1 MTKSPQL
8 PSTEIM
14 IRLLWEGPFP
24 LTPDIGFDDPN
35 KDYGIYQI
43 CGNRSNLESDSLLY
57 IGLAGE
63 MAEPKT
69 LTTLGNRLRQHVDFY
84 KSAKPKFYV
93 GRLTGETMLDDDT
106 WAQHI
111 RLAERMLIFWNQP
124 EDNTAAMAAM
134 FTSSEDGQVLKKR
147 RVRVQ
152 NYDDFGLLVPECSSD
167 YMSDHATQKK
177 GYLDVYSYER
187 SK

>member
-1 MTKSPQL
+1 MSPQL
-8 PSTEIM
+8 SSTEIM
-14 IRLLWEGPFP
+14 IRLLWEGPFL

-35 KDYGIYQI
+35 KDFGVYQI
-43 CGNRSNLESDSLLY
+43 CGNHSELKPDSLLY

-63 MAEPKT
+63 RAEPKT
-69 LTTLGNRLRQHVDFY
+69 LTTMGNRLRQHVEYY
-84 KSAKPKFYV
+84 KSSKPKFYV
-93 GRLTGETMLDDDT
+93 GRLTGETMPDDDT

-111 RLAERMLIFWNQP
+111 RLAETMLIFWNQP
-124 EDNTAAMAAM
+124 TDNTANTVGM
-134 FTSSEDGQVLKKR
+134 FADSEHGKILGSQ

-152 NYDDFGLLVPECSSD
+152 NYGDFGLLVPECSSD

-187 SK
+187 REQ